1 MFENDSAKI
10 FCYLKANINTDVTT
24 EIIQHKFRGLK
35 TKARNFVKKL
45 VGKKII
51 TYCLNKITEERSL
64 RMMLSS
70 LGTLLSI
77 LSHIVD
83 IVKDSILALSL
94 LSIIGGA
101 VAILEFPTNFSSTV
115 VLCWMG
121 TIIVPILVSSLYLAL
136 TQPFLVFTSTR
147 LRAMRGGRVLAALG
161 CLLLSPFNIVV
172 LKTNLE
178 MTEQTAIEAARDLSG
193 NTLDLFQECDL
204 IEAKIQEYLQIEQG
218 Q

>member
-35 TKARNFVKKL
+35 TKARNFVEKM